1 MHSHNKSVFS
11 IRGIHHLFQFHY
23 DKDDYIHMYTH
34 KYTKTHMKCIEADI
48 HILFHIIFLQADLE
62 SR

>member
-1 MHSHNKSVFS
+1 
-11 IRGIHHLFQFHY
+11 
-23 DKDDYIHMYTH
+23 MYTH